1 MKKQFILIMVL
12 IMVLGIVGCSA
23 QSTDIEPSETKENKT
38 TTTTAPKEEE
48 SLSEDMIIRLTEQ
61 ALYNEVDST
70 YTNADAASTRYSIN
84 KIEEK
89 GNIIYVYGSVS
100 LYDKYGQLTTGWSDN
115 SGSYNRV
122 FTVEIKNGRGY
133 AEID

>member
-1 MKKQFILIMVL
+1 MKKIFILIMVL
-12 IMVLGIVGCSA
+12 MMVVGFVGCSA
-23 QSTDIEPSETKENKT
+23 QPTDVEPSETEENES
-38 TTTTAPKEEE
+38 TATAVPEVEER
-48 SLSEDMIIRLTEQ
+48 LSEDMIKLITEQ
-61 ALYNEVDST
+61 ALYNEVNST

-89 GNIIYVYGSVS
+89 GSVIYVYGSVS